1 MTESTISAERE
12 RTRANEAFN
21 RAADL
26 NVTQIMERIGSLEV
40 SVNKLQNNL
49 MQSIVKVLT
58 EQQEAAADRA
68 EVMARTAMLEGRV
81 HALQVDAQGR
91 AQTIAG
97 LAWGLAALCVVAGLA
112 VIWYGAKLIGG

>member
-68 EVMARTAMLEGRV
+68 EVLARTTMMERSMHGRDQ
-81 HALQVDAQGR
+81 A
-91 AQTIAG
+91 IAG
-97 LAWGLAALCVVAGLA
+97 LAWGIAALCIAAGLA